1 MDCIYLKISLQS
13 VFNLPSH
20 SYPSTM
26 HSHPSS
32 ISLWCTVLGI
42 TIQEYILSEEESYNS
57 KSERNSARNIKQSS
71 IFIVIKDTYGLPLR
85 LSW

>member
-20 SYPSTM
+20 RHPSPAM
-26 HSHPSS
+26 YSHPSI
-32 ISLWCTVLGI
+32 ISLWWTVLGI

-57 KSERNSARNIKQSS
+57 KSERNSTRNIK
-71 IFIVIKDTYGLPLR
+71 
-85 LSW
+85 